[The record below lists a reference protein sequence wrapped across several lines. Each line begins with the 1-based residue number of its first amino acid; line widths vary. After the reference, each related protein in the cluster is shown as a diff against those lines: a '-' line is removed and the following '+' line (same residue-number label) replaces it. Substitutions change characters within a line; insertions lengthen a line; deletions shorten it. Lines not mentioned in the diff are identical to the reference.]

1 MPLCHQPLFQASS
14 SSPHKTLRCY
24 PRPGASSFCY
34 GCLLTL
40 PLISF
45 GPTPNY
51 FPRRLLGFSFVALKE
66 LGPFTFLDSLTP
78 SIYLIV
84 IEMAFPYQDIHPSRV
99 YNPMAFSTFARLWK
113 HHHYLIPECFHHC
126 KKRDPT
132 HIRCHASFPPP
143 QPLSLTNLLSVSVDI
158 SSLGIANILQGMQ
171 PFVPYF
177 FHLARPMHA
186 VACICTLFLF
196 VSHFVYPLTSR
207 WTLELC
213 PIFGYYG

>member
-1 MPLCHQPLFQASS
+1 MPATFLQRSCWRSAFHPAPELTREDHRPPPTLSYLCSSTTVPLCHQPLFQASS

-99 YNPMAFSTFARLWK
+99 YNPMAFSTFARL
-113 HHHYLIPECFHHC
+113 
-126 KKRDPT
+126 
-132 HIRCHASFPPP
+132 
-143 QPLSLTNLLSVSVDI
+143 
-158 SSLGIANILQGMQ
+158 
-171 PFVPYF
+171 
-177 FHLARPMHA
+177 
-186 VACICTLFLF
+186 
-196 VSHFVYPLTSR
+196 
-207 WTLELC
+207 
-213 PIFGYYG
+213 